1 VNAEHPFAGPD
12 VRREWLIANLF
23 AFAVGGA
30 LFGGVLRALEQP
42 YYGMMTSAV
51 EAGYIQARGAGVA
64 GLIFGSL
71 VGVAQWLVL
80 RRTIRAGWW
89 ALGTGVGWGL
99 SGVLSGFN
107 AGGSV
112 STIGPD
118 AGPLP
123 PLLYLPVVLPLVVF
137 LLGSAQW
144 LVLRREFVGA
154 EWWLLANVGGLIAG
168 FIVGFVV
175 SKALPWLTPT
185 DYPSAQALGI
195 VGAVAGPVYGLLTWA
210 FLADLRRPEVPSQG
224 ARSTVP

>member
-1 VNAEHPFAGPD
+1 MNAEHPFAGPAM
-12 VRREWLIANLF
+12 RREWLIANLF

-30 LFGGVLRALEQP
+30 LFGGVLRALGEP

-51 EAGYIQARGAGVA
+51 DAGIVQARAAGVA
-64 GLIFGSL
+64 GLVFGGV
-71 VGVAQWLVL
+71 VGLAQWLVL
-80 RRTIRAGWW
+80 RRRIRAGWW
-89 ALGTGVGWGL
+89 ALATCAGWGL

-107 AGGSV
+107 SGGSV

-123 PLLYLPVVLPLVVF
+123 PILYAPVAFSLVVF

-154 EWWLLANVGGLIAG
+154 AWWLLANVGGIVAG

-175 SKALPWLTPT
+175 AKSLPWLAPT
-185 DYPSAQALGI
+185 DFPSARALGI

-210 FLADLRRPEVPSQG
+210 FLADLRPREVPSQG
-224 ARSTVP
+224 HAGS